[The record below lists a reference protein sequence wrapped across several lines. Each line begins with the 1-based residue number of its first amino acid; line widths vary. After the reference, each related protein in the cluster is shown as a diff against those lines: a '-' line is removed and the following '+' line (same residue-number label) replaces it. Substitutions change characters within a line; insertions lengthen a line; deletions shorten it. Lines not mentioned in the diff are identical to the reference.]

1 MLQLDAN
8 ELAARLPRVP
18 LIDALERAFRSQFQL
33 PARQHYKV
41 GSSIHGDDLLLTM
54 PAWQT
59 GRSIGIKLATVFPGN
74 SQQDRPSVHALY
86 ALFSGVDGS
95 PIATLDGTELTRR
108 RTAAASALAAR
119 FLARPDASRLLMVG
133 TGALAPHIID
143 TYITARPITAV
154 RIWGRD
160 FRRAKAVADGFGD
173 RAVDIGA
180 VVDLEAGVRW
190 ADLISCATL
199 ATVPLVRGAWLRP
212 GQHLDLIG
220 SFTPAMREVD
230 DAALA
235 RSRIYVD
242 TREGALAESGE
253 LVQAIAGGVITGA
266 DIHGDLAALTRG
278 TVSGRNSAEEIT
290 LFKSLGCAI
299 EDLAAAELALGLAGA
314 PVPMSS
320 E

>member
-8 ELAARLPRVP
+8 EVAARLARVP
-18 LIDALERAFRSQFQL
+18 LIDALERTFRSQYHA
-33 PARQHYKV
+33 PIRQHYKV
-41 GSSIHGDDLLLTM
+41 GSSAHGDDLLLTM

-59 GRSIGIKLATVFPGN
+59 GRCIGIKLATVFPGN
-74 SQQDRPSVHALY
+74 SRQGQPSVHALY

-95 PIATLDGTELTRR
+95 LIATLDGTELTRR

-119 FLARPDASRLLMVG
+119 FLARPQASRLLMVG

-143 TYITARPITAV
+143 TYTSARPINAV
-154 RIWGRD
+154 RVWGRNS
-160 FRRAKAVADGFGD
+160 RRAQAVADGFAG
-173 RAVDIGA
+173 RLIDIEA
-180 VVDLEAGVRW
+180 IDDLEAGVRW
-190 ADLISCATL
+190 ADIISCATL
-199 ATVPLVRGAWLRP
+199 ASAPLVRGAWLRP

-220 SFTPAMREVD
+220 SFTPDMREVD

-253 LVQAIAGGVITGA
+253 LIQAMAAGVITGA
-266 DIHGDLAALTRG
+266 DICADLTALTCG

-290 LFKSLGCAI
+290 LFKSVGCAI
-299 EDLAAAELALGLAGA
+299 EDLAAAELALGFGSSPL
-314 PVPMSS
+314 PISS